1 MIDGDQVDSGHHF
14 TFAAIYKVE
23 GSAKGKMVDN
33 QIGNGFIGKQN
44 AKKGC
49 ENAKCKDV
57 KMQKCKNAKR

>member
-1 MIDGDQVDSGHHF
+1 MIDGDLVDSGHQQYIKC
-14 TFAAIYKVE
+14 AE
-23 GSAKGKMVDN
+23 GIAKGKMVDN

-44 AKKGC
+44 AKKQGC